1 MSPRWIAACALTCFL
16 AAAAAPVAAAPAP
29 AKAPKPRAAAPTF
42 EVGTS
47 GSTLTVTAQGPSGAF
62 GADEELVLS
71 KVADGYR
78 VSMNG
83 EDAQERL
90 VAASPCIGDGAQ
102 ATTSVVC
109 PVTVTSARFDYQAL
123 TSATLT
129 AVTTGIDVTFLGG
142 SGPDEFYSSSGN
154 DNLNGGAGDDVLFGD
169 DEDGP
174 YGNDTITGG
183 VGVDVIDAFGGTNV
197 VYAKDGI
204 ADTRVQCADPDI
216 PGSSGKATWDVGL
229 DKPIAC
235 EAIGEVPD
243 KPKDFKATV
252 GQWKG
257 TGDNATID
265 VTFSWA
271 KPTASQPTVKSYDL
285 IVRAATG
292 TLNYAVSDGSA
303 TSKVVTFSAKEVPS
317 NSYTAYLTARN
328 SGEMSDPAVT
338 TFSTVPKLNP
348 ARDVKATAL
357 SDRRQGI
364 NVTWTAPA
372 DSPGVTLTGYTIQR
386 RVPAELREGPEWR
399 DMITL
404 GATSVT
410 WVDPCLPPNLAVTY
424 RVTPTYEI
432 TPSKTPTPGA
442 SAEVTAVSPSFVE
455 RPPAPTS
462 SRVDF
467 NGNFMINGRPIQVFL
482 EATTSGP
489 QVDVGEC
496 FGINYEYYHSGSSFV
511 GVDSQPRGTRGA
523 TATSYPAL
531 YLSGIQA
538 DRALSFRVN
547 SAWVID
553 AEWRRSYGAGWNY
566 ENVKDLAVLSVGN
579 KSSAAVDAAGSV
591 YTSTSGVSVSNLTVK
606 RDAGT
611 FDYRVAWTPPPS
623 SDPNT
628 ANVRGY
634 EVCSY
639 SLINGVYTGL
649 RINPKFPTYTTKMR
663 CRVVSPSATTTTL
676 EQAHWCPSLAV
687 CALQARNFFVQVR
700 PWVGVQRPQS
710 IGTSSTVWV
719 DWNRSTF
726 VTARP
731 AS

>member
-1 MSPRWIAACALTCFL
+1 MKAKQPRVTG
-16 AAAAAPVAAAPAP
+16 
-29 AKAPKPRAAAPTF
+29 PTF
-42 EVGTS
+42 EVGVIGT
-47 GSTLTVTAQGPSGAF
+47 GLTVLAQGPSGDF

-83 EDAQERL
+83 EDAQARL
-90 VAASPCIGDGAQ
+90 VADSPCIGDGVQ
-102 ATTSVVC
+102 AVTSVIC
-109 PVTVTSARFDYQAL
+109 PVSVLSAFFGYEDL
-123 TSATLT
+123 TSATQT
-129 AVTTGIDVTFLGG
+129 AVTTGIDVRFLGG
-142 SGPDEFYSSSGN
+142 SGPDEFYASSGN
-154 DNLNGGAGDDVLFGD
+154 DSLNGGPGDDVLFGD

-183 VGVDVIDAFGGTNV
+183 LGEDKLRGFGGTNV

-204 ADTRVQCADPDI
+204 ADKAVECADPDI
-216 PGSSGKATWDVGL
+216 AGSSGTATWDVGL
-229 DKPIAC
+229 DKPIQCGQAD
-235 EAIGEVPD
+235 EVPD
-243 KPKDFKATV
+243 RPEDFKASV

-265 VTFSWA
+265 VTFTWK
-271 KPTASQPTVKSYDL
+271 KPTASQPRVKSYDL
-285 IVRAATG
+285 VIARAATG
-292 TLNYAVSDGSA
+292 TLTYYVNDGNA

-317 NSYTAYLTARN
+317 NSYTAILTARN
-328 SGEMSDPAVT
+328 DVEASKPAVT
-338 TFSTVPKLNP
+338 TFSTAPKLNP

-364 NVTWTAPA
+364 NVTWLAPA
-372 DSPGVTLTGYTIQR
+372 DSPAATLTGYKIQR
-386 RVPAELREGPEWR
+386 LVPAELREGPEWR

-404 GATSVT
+404 GPTSLRWADV
-410 WVDPCLPPNLAVTY
+410 CLPPNVAVTY
-424 RVTPTYEI
+424 RVTPMYEVPGSKAPAPG
-432 TPSKTPTPGA
+432 PSADA
-442 SAEVTAVSPSFVE
+442 SAFSPSFVE
-455 RPPAPTS
+455 RPPAPTA

-467 NGNFMINGRPIQVFL
+467 NGNFTINGRPVQVFL
-482 EATTSGP
+482 EATTTGP

-496 FGINYEYYHSGSSFV
+496 FGINYEYYSGSSFV

-566 ENVKDLAVLSVGN
+566 EWVKDLAYLSVGN
-579 KSSAAVDAAGSV
+579 KSSASLNATGSV
-591 YTSTSGVSVSNLTVK
+591 YTSTAGVSVSNVSVK

-611 FDYRVAWTPPPS
+611 MLRRPVGSIDYRVAWTPPPS
-623 SDPNT
+623 SNPNA
-628 ANVRGY
+628 ANIRGY

-639 SLINGVYTGL
+639 SLINGVYSGL
-649 RINPKFPTYTTKMR
+649 ATNPKFPTYTTKMR
-663 CRVVSPSATTTTL
+663 CRVVSASTTTTTL
-676 EQAHWCPSLAV
+676 EQAFWCPSLAV
-687 CALQARNFFVQVR
+687 CAPQARNFFVQVR
-700 PWVGVQRPQS
+700 PWMGVQRPQS
-710 IGTSSTVWV
+710 IGTSRTVWV
-719 DWNRSTF
+719 DWNRNTF

>member
-1 MSPRWIAACALTCFL
+1 MK
-16 AAAAAPVAAAPAP
+16 
-29 AKAPKPRAAAPTF
+29 AKQPRAAGPTF
-42 EVGTS
+42 EVGVS
-47 GSTLTVTAQGPSGAF
+47 GTGLTVTAQGPSGDF

-78 VSMNG
+78 VFMNG
-83 EDAQERL
+83 EDAAARL
-90 VAASPCIGDGAQ
+90 VAVAPCVGDGSQ
-102 ATTSVVC
+102 ATTSVIC
-109 PVTVTSARFDYQAL
+109 PATVTIAVINYTIL

-129 AVTTGIDVTFLGG
+129 AVTTGLNVRFTGG
-142 SGPDEFYSSSGN
+142 SGDDEFYSSSGN
-154 DNLNGGAGDDVLFGD
+154 DKLNGGPGNDILYGD

-183 VGVDVIDAFGGTNV
+183 SGVDVIDAFGGTNV

-204 ADTRVQCADPDI
+204 ADKRVQCADPDI
-216 PGSSGKATWDVGL
+216 AGSSGTATWDVGK
-229 DKPIAC
+229 DEPIHCGQAD
-235 EAIGEVPD
+235 EVPD
-243 KPKDFKATV
+243 RPEDFRASV

-265 VTFSWA
+265 VTFTWK
-271 KPTASQPTVKSYDL
+271 KPTASQPTVTSYNL
-285 IVRAATG
+285 VIPRAATG
-292 TLNYAVSDGSA
+292 TLTYAISDGSA
-303 TSKVVTFSAKEVPS
+303 TSKVVAFSAKEVPS
-317 NSYTAYLTARN
+317 ASYTAILTARN
-328 SGEMSDPAVT
+328 VDEESQPAVT
-338 TFSTVPKLNP
+338 YFSTAPKLNP
-348 ARDVKATAL
+348 VRDVKATAL

-364 NVTWTAPA
+364 KVTWVAPT
-372 DSPGVTLTGYTIQR
+372 DSPAATLTGYTIQR
-386 RVPAELREGPEWR
+386 RVPTDLREGPEWR

-410 WVDPCLPPNLAVTY
+410 WVDPCLPPNVAVTY
-424 RVTPTYEI
+424 RVTPMYDV
-432 TPSKTPTPGA
+432 PGSKTTAPGP
-442 SAEVTAVSPSFVE
+442 SADVPAFSPSFVE

-467 NGNFMINGRPIQVFL
+467 NGNFTINGRPIQVFL
-482 EATTSGP
+482 EATTTGP

-496 FGINYEYYHSGSSFV
+496 FGINYEYYQSGNSFV

-566 ENVKDLAVLSVGN
+566 EWVKDLAVLSVGN
-579 KSSAAVDAAGSV
+579 KSSASLNATGSV
-591 YTSTSGVSVSNLTVK
+591 YTSTTGVSVNNVSVK

-611 FDYRVAWTPPPS
+611 FDYRVSWTPPPS
-623 SDPNT
+623 SDPNA
-628 ANVRGY
+628 ANICGY

-639 SLINGVYTGL
+639 SYTDGVYSGL
-649 RINPKFPTYTTKMR
+649 ATNPKFRTYTTKMR
-663 CRVVSPSATTTTL
+663 CRIVSSSTTTTTL
-676 EQAHWCPSLAV
+676 EQAFWCPSLAV
-687 CALQARNFFVQVR
+687 CALQARNFFVQLR
-700 PWVGVQRPQS
+700 PWVGVQRPQT

-719 DWNRSTF
+719 DWNRNTF

>member
-1 MSPRWIAACALTCFL
+1 MKAKQPR
-16 AAAAAPVAAAPAP
+16 VAG
-29 AKAPKPRAAAPTF
+29 PTF
-42 EVGTS
+42 EVGVSATVLS
-47 GSTLTVTAQGPSGAF
+47 VTAQGPSGDF
-62 GADEELVLS
+62 GADEDLVLS
-71 KVADGYR
+71 RVADGYR
-78 VSMNG
+78 VFMNG
-83 EDAQERL
+83 EDAAARL
-90 VAASPCIGDGAQ
+90 VAVAPCVGDGSQ
-102 ATTSVVC
+102 ATTSVIC
-109 PVTVTSARFDYQAL
+109 PATVTVADINYKIL

-129 AVTTGIDVTFLGG
+129 AISTGLNVRFTGG
-142 SGPDEFYSSSGN
+142 SGDDEFYSSSGN
-154 DNLNGGAGDDVLFGD
+154 DTLNGGTGNDILFGD

-183 VGVDVIDAFGGTNV
+183 SGVDVIDAFGGTNV

-204 ADTRVQCADPDI
+204 ADKRVQCADPDI
-216 PGSSGKATWDVGL
+216 PGSSGTATWDVGL
-229 DKPIAC
+229 DKPIQCGQAD
-235 EAIGEVPD
+235 EVPD
-243 KPKDFKATV
+243 RPEDFGASV

-265 VTFSWA
+265 VTFTWK

-285 IVRAATG
+285 VIALAATG
-292 TLNYAVSDGSA
+292 TLTYIVNDGNA

-317 NSYTAYLTARN
+317 NSYLAVLTARN
-328 SGEMSDPAVT
+328 DAEASAPAVT
-338 TFSTVPKLNP
+338 TFSTAPKLNP
-348 ARDVKATAL
+348 ARDVMSTAL

-364 NVTWTAPA
+364 KVTWVAPFVSA
-372 DSPGVTLTGYTIQR
+372 GATLTGYTIQR
-386 RVPAELREGPEWR
+386 RVPTELREGPEWR

-410 WVDPCLPPNLAVTY
+410 WVDPCLPPNVAVTY
-424 RVTPTYEI
+424 RVTPMYDV
-432 TPSKTPTPGA
+432 PGSKTPAPGPSA
-442 SAEVTAVSPSFVE
+442 SAPAFSPSFVE

-467 NGNFMINGRPIQVFL
+467 NGNFTLNGRPIQVFL
-482 EATTSGP
+482 EATTTGP

-496 FGINYEYYHSGSSFV
+496 FGINYEYYHSGNSFV
-511 GVDSQPRGTRGA
+511 GVDSQPRGTRGQS
-523 TATSYPAL
+523 ATSYPAL

-566 ENVKDLAVLSVGN
+566 EWVKDLAVLSVGN
-579 KSSAAVDAAGSV
+579 KSSASLNATGSV
-591 YTSTSGVSVSNLTVK
+591 YTSTTGVSVNNVSVK

-611 FDYRVAWTPPPS
+611 FDYRVSWTPPPS
-623 SDPNT
+623 SDPNA
-628 ANVRGY
+628 ANIRGY

-639 SLINGVYTGL
+639 SYTDGVYSGL
-649 RINPKFPTYTTKMR
+649 ATNPKFRTYTTKMR
-663 CRVVSPSATTTTL
+663 CRIVSSSTTTTTL
-676 EQAHWCPSLAV
+676 EQAFWCPSLSV

-700 PWVGVQRPQS
+700 PWVGLQRLQS

-719 DWNRSTF
+719 DWNRNTF